1 MGFNLT
7 GTQVKNTYQKLA
19 QISGSVL
26 TNGTGS
32 VITNLNVIA
41 SNATNATNAVNA
53 TFAISASYAAYAVSA
68 SHEIIK
74 EVSSSYADTAGV
86 ANSVAYTNI
95 TGKPTLVSG
104 SAQIVIGSTIGNLS
118 GSRVIGAVAGTV
130 AYGNVTGKPTLISG
144 SAQIVDLGFATT
156 GSNTFIGNQ
165 AIQGNVTFVSSSFIS
180 SNNQS
185 GSIYVSSLNGGTV
198 YLNSDGGE
206 GNVTVGY
213 NGWGGKLN
221 VVGDATIKE
230 TLTVTDIQGTGS
242 LFLQPNNAD
251 VRAFEIYNT
260 APADIH
266 IKTNSA
272 YAFFG
277 DDTNY
282 LKIDNSAGQVSID
295 ASNRIFLDTDSTVIG
310 DLNVSGT
317 LYPNEISFI
326 SSSIAQTTGSYVLTT
341 SALGVVQYDT
351 YANIAKAVQGNIQI
365 NSVAGDLSGSRVVGA
380 VASAV
385 SASHAII
392 ADTAGSSS
400 TAVSASY
407 ATNATNAINAED
419 VRVYVKNTSGAIIAK
434 GRVVRIS
441 GASGDNP
448 EIALAQ
454 PSTDALSAN
463 AIGITSA
470 QIAINGFGY
479 AVTSGRVVGINTDA
493 FPAGTNLYLGT
504 NGTLQSTPQTA
515 PNHTVRLGQVLRQQ
529 INNGSIYV
537 KVDNGYEIS
546 ELHDVVISYPSA
558 SGDLLQFDGTV
569 WRNTQNLSGTYNFSG
584 AQTFTSNVIVTG
596 SVTANGGF
604 IGNATTATS
613 ASFAN
618 QANGAL
624 FANQADSASYVAGQ
638 ENYARKDQANT
649 FTQRNAFS
657 SGINLTG
664 SLSFNSAN
672 DYEGIDL
679 FQGVYPGP
687 GAYSTPIR
695 FYSGSRKDP
704 VFGNN
709 RWINLQTAPGNVAE
723 LTFSSFPENDH
734 FLFFQP
740 AYCSPNGKS
749 RTAFEKAIG
758 GYYADMFIDSDTQ
771 LTGSLKIKSPVPASN
786 TAVGM
791 LNQSGSRLVNVAP
804 FSTSTQNFL
813 NSRFGLANLVTRGTP
828 YRNAFAIENWN
839 NSAYDNTTFGTGLY
853 ANGRTITLEVAP
865 TGSVTPNFN
874 NRSSINITQAAAG
887 LTAANINAS
896 TIGLGGNPSVSTTS
910 VSLGNASLATLAMT
924 AISGSFSGVTNA
936 RFNNV
941 RANGTLGVNGNTTL
955 TGTLTV
961 ANKSTFNDQVVGSV
975 GTITPAAGVGTLD
988 CSLGNFFTVTL
999 VAGTDTVLTPT
1010 NIHAGQTINVQITQ
1024 NATTAG
1030 TISFP
1035 STVKFTDGIDYVATT
1050 SLNAVDVLS
1059 LVSFDGT
1066 NLLATAVKNLQ

>member
-86 ANSVAYTNI
+86 ADSVAYTNI

-185 GSIYVSSLNGGTV
+185 GSIYISALNGGTV

-206 GNVTVGY
+206 GDVNVGY

-221 VVGDATIKE
+221 VEGNVTIE
-230 TLTVTDIQGTGS
+230 DTLTVTNIEGTGS
-242 LFLQPNNAD
+242 LFLKPD
-251 VRAFEIYNT
+251 KFDSGSREFVIYNT
-260 APADIH
+260 NPQDIH
-266 IKTNSA
+266 QATNAA

-277 DDTNY
+277 DDDNY
-282 LKIDNSAGQVSID
+282 LKIDNPAGQVSID
-295 ASNRIFLDTDSTVIG
+295 ATNRIFLDTNTTVIG

-317 LYPNEISFI
+317 LYPNQISFF

-380 VASAV
+380 LGGTLPWANITDKGGVA
-385 SASHAII
+385 
-392 ADTAGSSS
+392 TTGSNSF
-400 TAVSASY
+400 TGNQ
-407 ATNATNAINAED
+407 T
-419 VRVYVKNTSGAIIAK
+419 
-434 GRVVRIS
+434 
-441 GASGDNP
+441 
-448 EIALAQ
+448 
-454 PSTDALSAN
+454 
-463 AIGITSA
+463 
-470 QIAINGFGY
+470 INGDLN
-479 AVTSGRVVGINTDA
+479 VTGPITGSKLLVNGVSRI
-493 FPAGTNLYLGT
+493 
-504 NGTLQSTPQTA
+504 NGTLRVTNDA
-515 PNHTVRLGQVLRQQ
+515 
-529 INNGSIYV
+529 
-537 KVDNGYEIS
+537 
-546 ELHDVVISYPSA
+546 
-558 SGDLLQFDGTV
+558 QFDTHILIQGAAPHLKLRDTSGGGFSSGYDIIINTGSFEIYDDTHNRDVLSDRFNPATSKHTTELTSEIIIISGSTSVTLQGNVTGSSIKATSGFIGNLTGTATTASFV
-569 WRNTQNLSGTYNFSG
+569 TEAAVAKTTQTNVFGSTQF
-584 AQTFTSNVIVTG
+584 FTSNVVVTG

-604 IGNATTATS
+604 VGNATTATS
-613 ASFAN
+613 ASFAG

-624 FANQADSASYVAGQ
+624 FANQATSASYVAGQ

-664 SLSFNSAN
+664 SLAFNNTN

-679 FQGVYPGP
+679 FQGVYPS

-709 RWINLQTAPGNVAE
+709 RWINLQTAPGNIAE

-734 FLFFQP
+734 FLFLQP
-740 AYCSPNGKS
+740 AYCSPTGVS
-749 RTAFEKAIG
+749 RTAFEKSIG
-758 GYYADMFIDSDTQ
+758 GYYGDMFIDTDTQ
-771 LTGSLKIKSPVPASN
+771 LTGSLKIKSPVPLSN
-786 TAVGM
+786 TTVGM
-791 LNQSGSRLVNVAP
+791 LNQSGSRFTNVAP
-804 FSTSTQNFL
+804 FTTSTQNFL
-813 NSRFGLANLVTRGTP
+813 NSRFGLANQVSRGTP

-839 NSAYDNTTFGTGLY
+839 NSAYDNTTFGSGLY
-853 ANGRTITLEVAP
+853 ANGRQITLELMP
-865 TGSVTPNFN
+865 SGSAVPNFT
-874 NRSSINITQAAAG
+874 SGKSQIVLSQGTAG
-887 LTAANINAS
+887 TTSVGINAS
-896 TIGLGGNPSVSTTS
+896 VISIAANPSVATTG
-910 VSLGNASLATLAMT
+910 VGIGNASLATLTMT
-924 AISGSFSGVTNA
+924 AISGSFNGVTNS

-941 RANGTLGVNGNTTL
+941 RVNGALNVTGNTTI
-955 TGTLTV
+955 TGQLAV
-961 ANKSTFNDQVVGSV
+961 GNKTTFNDQVVGSV
-975 GTITPAAGVGTLD
+975 LPLTIGGGTATLD
-988 CSLGNFFTVTL
+988 CSAGNFFTITL
-999 VAGTDTVLTPT
+999 AAGTDTVLTPT
-1010 NIHAGQTINVQITQ
+1010 NIHAGQTINLQITQ
-1024 NATTAG
+1024 NGTTAG
-1030 TISFP
+1030 TISFA
-1035 STVKFTDGIDYVATT
+1035 STIKFTDGIDYVATT
-1050 SLNAVDVLS
+1050 SLNAVDVIS